1 MHCSKCCT
9 QKIMASL
16 SCSFVADLPPLTE
29 TQLEKLHTWIQ
40 KSCMTGDVHLN
51 RDGSMKLVCTRS
63 KAVDKRQHQ
72 RTLRTNLLN
81 WGVELVS
88 RQADWLRLVDERDVG
103 VSGEADEAAR
113 NALDSTGEDMEMAET
128 LTEPRNETNT
138 AMTAPALSRCATKFS
153 LGLPLPRSLL
163 TDPAFFVAAR

>member
-1 MHCSKCCT
+1 
-9 QKIMASL
+9 MASV

-29 TQLEKLHTWIQ
+29 TQLAKLHAWIQ
-40 KSCMTGDVHLN
+40 KGCTAGDVHLN
-51 RDGSMKLVCTRS
+51 KDGSMKLVCTRT

-72 RTLRTNLLN
+72 RTLRTNLLH
-81 WGVELVS
+81 WGADLAT
-88 RQADWLRLVDERDVG
+88 RQTDWLRLVDE
-103 VSGEADEAAR
+103 SDERASEQVETER
-113 NALDSTGEDMEMAET
+113 NALESASEDMEIMAET
-128 LTEPRNETNT
+128 LTTEPRNETNT

>member
-1 MHCSKCCT
+1 
-9 QKIMASL
+9 MASV

-29 TQLEKLHTWIQ
+29 TQLAKLHAWIQ
-40 KSCMTGDVHLN
+40 KGCTAGDVHLN
-51 RDGSMKLVCTRS
+51 KDGSMKLVCTRT

-72 RTLRTNLLN
+72 RTLRTNLLH
-81 WGVELVS
+81 WGVELES

-163 TDPAFFVAAR
+163 TDPAFFAAAR